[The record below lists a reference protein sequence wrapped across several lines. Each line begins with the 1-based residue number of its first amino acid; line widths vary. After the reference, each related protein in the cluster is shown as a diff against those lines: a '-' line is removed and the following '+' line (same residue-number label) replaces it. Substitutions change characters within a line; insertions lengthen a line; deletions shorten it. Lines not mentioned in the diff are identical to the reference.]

1 MASAKDLIVKPI
13 SAADANRIVKSLHY
27 SGKVVQN
34 SQLHLGVFLNGRC
47 GGAMQFG
54 PSLDKRKIQPL
65 VSGTLWN
72 EFLELNRMA
81 FADWLPRNS
90 ESRCIAY
97 AMRWI
102 RKTYPHIKW
111 IVSFADG
118 TQCGDGTIYRASGF
132 VLTGIKEND
141 QIWQAPS
148 GEVFN
153 DTSIRPG
160 IGGERERER
169 ERERESVSSSR
180 ERRSPTA
187 AASVSKQG
195 QSRYSVVS
203 RTTMTKANNI
213 LDTGASS
220 MKAFKDAGWK
230 PLPGF
235 QLRYIYFIDPTAR
248 ERLTVPII
256 PFSEIARRGAG
267 MYRGKP
273 RAGSAGSGTPPIQGG
288 RGGATPTPALSS
300 QEASDGKT
308 RPA

>member
-1 MASAKDLIVKPI
+1 MASAKDLAVKPI
-13 SAADANRIVKSLHY
+13 SAADANRIVKQLHY

-54 PSLDKRKIQPL
+54 PSLDKRKIQGL

-72 EFLELNRMA
+72 EFIELNRMA

-90 ESRCIAY
+90 ESRCIGY

-111 IVSFADG
+111 VVSFADG

-132 VLTGIKEND
+132 VLTGIKENKQTVLMPD
-141 QIWQAPS
+141 
-148 GEVFN
+148 G
-153 DTSIRPG
+153 
-160 IGGERERER
+160 
-169 ERERESVSSSR
+169 SVLSNMTLSKGSHILR
-180 ERRSPTA
+180 TGAARRSDGIA
-187 AASVSKQG
+187 
-195 QSRYSVVS
+195 
-203 RTTMTKANNI
+203 
-213 LDTGASS
+213 
-220 MKAFKDAGWK
+220 
-230 PLPGF
+230 LPGF
-235 QLRYIYFIDPTAR
+235 QLRYIYFLDPTAR
-248 ERLTVPII
+248 ERLVVPAL

-288 RGGATPTPALSS
+288 RGGATPTSALLS
-300 QEASDGKT
+300 QEESDGKA
-308 RPA
+308 RPATGADHHQDGEGQPRKAAAKQARAKTRK

>member
-1 MASAKDLIVKPI
+1 
-13 SAADANRIVKSLHY
+13 
-27 SGKVVQN
+27 
-34 SQLHLGVFLNGRC
+34 
-47 GGAMQFG
+47 MQFG

-97 AMRWI
+97 AIRWI

-160 IGGERERER
+160 IGGK
-169 ERERESVSSSR
+169 RERESVSSSR

-187 AASVSKQG
+187 AASGSRQG
-195 QSRYSVVS
+195 RSRYYVVS

-235 QLRYIYFIDPTAR
+235 QLRYIYFIDQTAR

-273 RAGSAGSGTPPIQGG
+273 RAGSAGSGTPPDQGG
-288 RGGATPTPALSS
+288 RGGATPTPALS
-300 QEASDGKT
+300 K
-308 RPA
+308 RPAG